1 MAAEDLAR
9 KHARQDDV
17 VSKLRL
23 PGTFGP
29 GIDLAK
35 GLADDV
41 EWLSVVAAC
50 HYKIQPQIN
59 TDLHRSENYLLRAVV
74 RSFLSV
80 LSVFICGSFSF
91 QPKQTLARKLHLFT
105 AHLRGRQLHC
115 FIDFYVAGAAAQ
127 IT

>member
-59 TDLHRSENYLLRAVV
+59 TDLDRSENYLLRAVV
-74 RSFLSV
+74 RSFYLCYPCSSVARSHSSPNKLSR
-80 LSVFICGSFSF
+80 GSS
-91 QPKQTLARKLHLFT
+91 
-105 AHLRGRQLHC
+105 
-115 FIDFYVAGAAAQ
+115 I
-127 IT
+127 